1 MNRKTRLVFVLLASA
16 LSACATLPPPSDSPS
31 PPPAETSTLTDTPA
45 VSSLAVRADRAAQA
59 GEYGHAA
66 EYIERALRIEPRN
79 AVLWQRLARIRLSQG
94 NHAQAVQMASK
105 SNTLAGRDEA
115 LRRANW
121 LIIAEAH
128 ERAGNAAGASAAR
141 DQAAR

>member
-1 MNRKTRLVFVLLASA
+1 MNRKTRLASVLLTSA
-16 LSACATLPPPSDSPS
+16 LSACATLPPPSGPTS
-31 PPPAETSTLTDTPA
+31 PPPAEALTDTPA
-45 VSSLAVRADRAAQA
+45 VSSLVVRADQAAQS
-59 GEYGHAA
+59 GEYGRAA
-66 EYIERALRIEPRN
+66 EHIERALRIEPGN
-79 AVLWQRLARIRLSQG
+79 AALWQRLARIRLSQG
-94 NHAQAVQMASK
+94 NSAQAIQMASK